1 MSNYNLH
8 NLSLLNNKPLVG
20 GSFNLFINGF
30 SIEFILGGLF
40 LLCAFLIYLIIV
52 FTKKEHFKCPSQADI
67 DREDWLALRE
77 FKMSAF

>member
-52 FTKKEHFKCPSQADI
+52 FTKKEHFTPLKI
-67 DREDWLALRE
+67 
-77 FKMSAF
+77 